1 MFFKCHFAILF
12 VLLAYWHVPGTN
24 NVWNKLRMQ
33 SEVTWWLQ
41 NRHILKMINFVCP
54 KLEPKCSSCW
64 MFSDVSGDTILTMIQ
79 SLVRFSA
86 IFRSPWSIRLEGRH
100 ARTFCREARDGN
112 GMIFIEVWI
121 MIPLGC
127 VKKRCVQLARSWREH
142 VSLLVIGDGW
152 GMIRCYFFGASGC
165 NTNLGVCLWCGHGN
179 GKWVS
184 NNFD

>member
-1 MFFKCHFAILF
+1 MKQTAQFAIWSDM
-12 VLLAYWHVPGTN
+12 VAPI
-24 NVWNKLRMQ
+24 
-33 SEVTWWLQ
+33 
-41 NRHILKMINFVCP
+41 RHILKMLIFFLCP

-64 MFSDVSGDTILTMIQ
+64 MFSNASGDTILTMIQ

-86 IFRSPWSIRLEGRH
+86 IFRSPRHTRELSPVGPVMGRGW
-100 ARTFCREARDGN
+100 F
-112 GMIFIEVWI
+112 FIEVWI

-127 VKKRCVQLARSWREH
+127 VKKRCVQLARCWREH
-142 VSLLVIGDGW
+142 VSFLVIGDGW

-179 GKWVS
+179 GKLVS